1 MRRMMIDMSDYD
13 ILFNKAKEFH
23 GHVCPGI
30 VLGTRLTIAG
40 LRELGINPHEPIR
53 NLIVYMEIDRCGTDA
68 VQAITGCSL
77 GHRSLKH
84 KDFGKFAATFVDTKT
99 DKAIRVSVH
108 EKNRAAH
115 DKLDPKEVIN
125 VLSKV
130 PEEEILKIE
139 HVRVTIPREDLP
151 GFPVGKS
158 VCSRC
163 GEQISDNRY
172 TVVNGNMLC
181 RNCAG
186 EWYYTIIERPG
197 ENIRSQKG
205 IS

>member
-1 MRRMMIDMSDYD
+1 MIEMSDYEL
-13 ILFNKAKEFH
+13 LFNKAKDFH
-23 GHVCPGI
+23 GHACPGI

-40 LRELGINPHEPIR
+40 LRELGMNPKEPIR
-53 NLIVYMEIDRCGTDA
+53 NLIVFMEIDRCGTDA

-99 DKAIRVSVH
+99 GKAVRVSIH
-108 EKNRAAH
+108 EKNRTEH
-115 DKLDPKEVIN
+115 DKLDPKEVIK
-125 VLSKV
+125 VLSKI

-139 HVRVTIPREDLP
+139 HVMITIPKEDLP
-151 GFPVGKS
+151 GFPVGKA

-163 GEQISDNRY
+163 GEQISDSRQI
-172 TVVNGNMLC
+172 VKNGKVLC

-186 EWYYTIIERPG
+186 ESYYTVID
-197 ENIRSQKG
+197 
-205 IS
+205 